1 MTKII
6 SGTTGMMIQR
16 NSDGSGEGIPSG
28 IVPQVNELFTISK
41 SIGGNVCTVGHEPR
55 YAASVN
61 SINWRG
67 LEWLYAVDHGQGL
80 QGSEIFS
87 LDNPVGLNRCLIP
100 TEQGSQENGSSLVV
114 CDSVSIFRGTSVAA
128 DRAYTITDAAEWF
141 DPGGVTA
148 PLPYNT
154 RKTSGFFR
162 TRDITFGD
170 GADVNVIKIAQTL
183 VVPTRADVQ
192 ALRYEFISP
201 ASIYAPRTTF
211 TRLFQVAMT
220 TGTTTT
226 EVSPLVDLVFQPT
239 TTTDP
244 YILVSTDGSTSAIGV
259 YAPTSQLRELGYYQA
274 RSVASPGFMY
284 CYYYDAHDTVTG
296 MPAGNRTNDSYV
308 ILGTLAEVAQTFRN
322 LYLKYG

>member
-6 SGTTGMMIQR
+6 SGTTGIQIQR
-16 NSDGSGEGIPSG
+16 NSDGSGEGIPAG
-28 IVPQVNELFTISK
+28 IIQQVNELFTISK
-41 SIGGNVCTVGHEPR
+41 TISAQVCTVGHEPR

-67 LEWLYAVDHGQGL
+67 LEWLYALDHGQGL

-87 LDNPVGLNRCLIP
+87 LDNPIGLNRCLIP
-100 TEQGSQENGSSLVV
+100 TEQGSQQNGSSLVV
-114 CDSVSIFRGTSVAA
+114 CDSVSIFRGVSAAA

-141 DPGGVTA
+141 DPARVTA

-170 GADVNVIKIAQTL
+170 GSDVNIIKVSQTL
-183 VVPTRADVQ
+183 VVPTRDDVQ
-192 ALRYEFISP
+192 IQRFESISP
-201 ASIYAPRTTF
+201 ASIYSPSSTF
-211 TRLFQVAMT
+211 TRLFTVAMT

-226 EVSPLVDLVFQPT
+226 EITPLVDGDFQPT
-239 TTTDP
+239 TRTTP
-244 YILVSTDGSTSAIGV
+244 YIMVSTDGTTSAIGV

-274 RSVASPGFMY
+274 RYLGSSGFMY
-284 CYYYDAHDTVTG
+284 LYYYDMHDTVTG
-296 MPAGNRTNDSYV
+296 MSAGNRVNDSYV